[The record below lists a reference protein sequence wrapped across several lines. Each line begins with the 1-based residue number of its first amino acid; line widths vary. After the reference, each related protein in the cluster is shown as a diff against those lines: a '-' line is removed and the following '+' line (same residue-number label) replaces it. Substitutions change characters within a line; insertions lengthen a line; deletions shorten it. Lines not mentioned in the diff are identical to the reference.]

1 MTETDS
7 DWYSPE
13 AATFG
18 DRLAGAREAAGLS
31 QKDFAK
37 SLGVKFATLVSWEN
51 DTGEPRA
58 NRLQML
64 AGMLGVSLGW
74 LMTGLGDGLAAPDDA
89 TEIPADVAALMQE
102 MRRLRAQMVQ
112 TLDKM
117 GQVEKQ
123 LQTAMRRTL

>member
-18 DRLAGAREAAGLS
+18 DRLAGAREAGGLS
-31 QKDFAK
+31 QKDLAK

-51 DTGEPRA
+51 DMGEPRA

>member
-1 MTETDS
+1 MTETDT

-18 DRLAGAREAAGLS
+18 DRLAGAREAAGMS
-31 QKDFAK
+31 QKDLAK
-37 SLGVKFATLVSWEN
+37 SLGVKLSTLISWEN

-74 LMTGLGDGLAAPDDA
+74 LMTGQGDGLGAPDDA
-89 TEIPADVAALMQE
+89 VEMPADVVALMQE
-102 MRRLRAQMVQ
+102 MRKLRAQMAN
-112 TLDKM
+112 TLDRM

-123 LQTAMRRTL
+123 LQTALRRVI

>member
-1 MTETDS
+1 MTETNT

-18 DRLAGAREAAGLS
+18 DRLAGAREEAGLS
-31 QKDFAK
+31 QKDLAK
-37 SLGVKFATLVSWEN
+37 SLGVKLTTLISWEN

-74 LMTGLGDGLAAPDDA
+74 LMTGQGDGLNAPDDA
-89 TEIPADVAALMQE
+89 VEIPADVTALMQE
-102 MRRLRAQMVQ
+102 LRKLRAQMTH
-112 TLDKM
+112 TLDRM

-123 LQTAMRRTL
+123 LQTALRRVI

>member
-1 MTETDS
+1 MTETDL
-7 DWYSPE
+7 DWYGAE

-31 QKDFAK
+31 QKDLAK
-37 SLGVKFATLVSWEN
+37 SLGVKLTTLQSWEN

-64 AGMLGVSLGW
+64 AGMLGVSMGW
-74 LMTGLGDGLAAPDDA
+74 LMTGQGDGLDAPQDAADMPDD
-89 TEIPADVAALMQE
+89 IAAMLQE
-102 MRRLRAQMVQ
+102 MRRLRAQVVQ

-117 GQVEKQ
+117 GQVEKR
-123 LQTAMRRTL
+123 LLTHLRRMP

>member
-1 MTETDS
+1 MTGTDQ

-18 DRLAGAREAAGLS
+18 DRLAGAREKAGLT
-31 QKDFAK
+31 QTALAEA
-37 SLGVKFATLVSWEN
+37 LGVKESTLAAWEN
-51 DTGEPRA
+51 DTREPRA

-74 LMTGLGDGLAAPDDA
+74 LITGQGDGLAAPDDVS
-89 TEIPADVAALMQE
+89 EIPADVAALMQDL
-102 MRRLRAQMVQ
+102 RRLRAQMVH

-117 GQVEKQ
+117 GHVEKQ
-123 LQTAMRRTL
+123 LQTALRRVI

>member
-31 QKDFAK
+31 HKDLAK

-51 DTGEPRA
+51 DMGEPRA

>member
-1 MTETDS
+1 MTETDT
-7 DWYSPE
+7 DWYSAE

-31 QKDFAK
+31 QKDLAK
-37 SLGVKFATLVSWEN
+37 SLGVKLSTLASWEN

-74 LMTGLGDGLAAPDDA
+74 LMTGQGDGLAAPDDA
-89 TEIPADVAALMQE
+89 VEMPADVAALMQE
-102 MRRLRAQMVQ
+102 LRKLRAQMGQ
-112 TLDKM
+112 TLDRM

-123 LQTAMRRTL
+123 LQTALRRVV

>member
-1 MTETDS
+1 VTETDS

-18 DRLAGAREAAGLS
+18 DRLAGAREAAGLT
-31 QKDFAK
+31 QKQLAK
-37 SLGVKFATLVSWEN
+37 SLGVKLTTLVSWEN

-74 LMTGLGDGLAAPDDA
+74 LMTGQGDGLAAPDDA
-89 TEIPADVAALMQE
+89 TEIPADVAALMQDH
-102 MRRLRAQMVQ
+102 RRLRAQMVQ
-112 TLDKM
+112 LLDKM

-123 LQTAMRRTL
+123 LQTALRRTL